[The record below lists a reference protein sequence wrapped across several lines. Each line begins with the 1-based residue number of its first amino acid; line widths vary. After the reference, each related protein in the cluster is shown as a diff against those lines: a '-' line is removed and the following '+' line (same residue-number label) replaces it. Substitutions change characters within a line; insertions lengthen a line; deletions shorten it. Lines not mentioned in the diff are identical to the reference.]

1 MGAQPRART
10 SAPANELT
18 RETAFRTSLY
28 EPTIRVQGVND
39 AATEEFKESAER
51 VADLQRS

>member
-1 MGAQPRART
+1 MGTHPRART
-10 SAPANELT
+10 SVLANELT